1 MQIYYTVHTKD
12 ILTKLFFI
20 IIFFILFFFFASQAQ
35 LLAIQQK
42 A

>member
-12 ILTKLFFI
+12 ILTKLFLL
-20 IIFFILFFFFASQAQ
+20 LFSLFYFFFASQAQ

>member
-20 IIFFILFFFFASQAQ
+20 IIFFILFFFASQAQ